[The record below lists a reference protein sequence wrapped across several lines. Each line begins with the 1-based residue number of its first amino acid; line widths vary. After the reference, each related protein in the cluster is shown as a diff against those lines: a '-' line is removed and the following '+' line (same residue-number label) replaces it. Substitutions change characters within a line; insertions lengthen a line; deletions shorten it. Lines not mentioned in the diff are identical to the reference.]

1 MLQRHKAVKPRLETA
16 VGKRLDTRLSEE
28 DKCALERVYKK
39 SADWRARERA
49 KTLLLLGQGLLRR
62 EVAQLQELNVGT
74 VGRTWQ
80 RWCQDGMEGLID
92 KPRSG
97 APRKL
102 DETAVKRLAQWAQE
116 KALSA
121 PELLL
126 QHTEAQGTP
135 VHVETLIRYLKEE
148 GLVWKRTRHSVKKS
162 ETTPPSSAAGQNSR
176 R

>member
-1 MLQRHKAVKPRLETA
+1 M
-16 VGKRLDTRLSEE
+16 GKRLDTRLSEE
-28 DKCALERVYKK
+28 DKWALERVYKK
-39 SADWRARERA
+39 SPDWRARERA

-62 EVAQLQELNVGT
+62 EVAQLQDLNVGT
-74 VGRTWQ
+74 VGQTWQ
-80 RWCQDGMEGLID
+80 RWCQDGMDGLSD

-102 DETAVKRLAQWAQE
+102 DETAVKRLAQWAQK

-126 QHTEAQGTP
+126 QHTEAQGVP

-148 GLVWKRTRHSVKKS
+148 GLVWKRTRHSTKKS
-162 ETTPPSSAAGQNSR
+162 EMTPPSSAVGKNSR

>member
-1 MLQRHKAVKPRLETA
+1 M
-16 VGKRLDTRLSEE
+16 GKRLDTRLSEE
-28 DKCALERVYKK
+28 DRLALERMYKK
-39 SADWRARERA
+39 SPDWRARERA
-49 KTLLLLGQGLLRR
+49 KTVLLLGQGLLRR

-74 VGRTWQ
+74 VGQTWK
-80 RWCQDGMEGLID
+80 RWCQGGMAGLSD

-102 DETAVKRLAQWAQE
+102 DETAVRQLAQWAQE

-126 QHTEAQGTP
+126 QHTEAKGTP

-148 GLVWKRTRHSVKKS
+148 GLVWKRTRHSLKKR
-162 ETTPPSSAAGQNSR
+162 EMTPLSISAGRSSR
-176 R
+176 C